1 MKGLGSGF
9 RLFGETL
16 VGGFFAATENP
27 FVGLVV
33 GLLATTLVQS
43 SSVTTAMIVAL
54 VAAPEYPLP
63 LANAIPMI
71 MGANIGTT
79 VTATLVS
86 LAHMRRQEE
95 FSRAFPVAICHDIFN
110 YFCVL
115 LLLPLEMATGFL
127 RHLAVSF
134 SSLLT
139 DLGGIDFES
148 PLDVV
153 LDVGLLPVRGLTE
166 FLFSS
171 NVAQGFFMSATSALL
186 IFSALVMLVKVL
198 RSSVGDRVDNVVNNV
213 LGQNAIVSI
222 AVGILVT
229 IMVQSSSI
237 TTSIMV
243 PLAGAG
249 LLKLEQAFPVT
260 IGANIGTTV
269 TALLAAMAVS
279 GPNASFGLQIALVHL
294 FFNLSGLLLIY
305 PVTIM
310 RKIPLKLAR
319 IFTKLAMRSRK
330 LTVFWIAILFYG
342 LPALCIIVAEALR

>member
-1 MKGLGSGF
+1 
-9 RLFGETL
+9 
-16 VGGFFAATENP
+16 
-27 FVGLVV
+27 
-33 GLLATTLVQS
+33 
-43 SSVTTAMIVAL
+43 
-54 VAAPEYPLP
+54 
-63 LANAIPMI
+63 
-71 MGANIGTT
+71 
-79 VTATLVS
+79 
-86 LAHMRRQEE
+86 
-95 FSRAFPVAICHDIFN
+95 
-110 YFCVL
+110 
-115 LLLPLEMATGFL
+115 MATGFL

-310 RKIPLKLAR
+310 RKIPLELAR

>member
-186 IFSALVMLVKVL
+186 IFSAVGMLVKVL

-269 TALLAAMAVS
+269 TALLAALTGTVS
-279 GPNASFGLQIALVHL
+279 ALIAAISHL
-294 FFNLSGLLLIY
+294 FFNIFGILIVY
-305 PVTIM
+305 GIPQL
-310 RKIPLKLAR
+310 RAIPLKLAEM
-319 IFTKLAMRSRK
+319 IAEYSLKNKFIPLGYLLIVFVGIP
-330 LTVFWIAILFYG
+330 LTIILLG
-342 LPALCIIVAEALR
+342 R